1 MYGVLICQLLW
12 YNKALI
18 IFRDLKEVLNMY
30 KLMLIEDDIKLSSI
44 IKNYI
49 EKYEYSVFEQKNFN
63 NIEEDFDKLNPH
75 IVILDINLPYY
86 DGFYICRAIRRKS
99 KIPII
104 ITSAREGEMDQVMAI
119 ELGADDYII
128 KPLKLEILLA
138 KIKAAMRRTYGE
150 YATNNSELLEING
163 LILDGNKFE
172 LKYGERTSLL
182 SKNEYKL
189 LKKII
194 ENRDRVITREEL
206 FYELWDEK
214 TFVDENTLSVNMT
227 RIREK
232 FNEVGINNVIKTK
245 RGVGYMFISSFLE
258 GGANE

>member
-1 MYGVLICQLLW
+1 
-12 YNKALI
+12 
-18 IFRDLKEVLNMY
+18 MY

-49 EKYEYSVFEQKNFN
+49 EKYGYSVFEQKNFN
-63 NIEEDFDKLNPH
+63 NIEEDFYKLNPH

-99 KIPII
+99 KVPII
-104 ITSAREGEMDQVMAI
+104 ITSARDGEMDQVMAI

-150 YATNNSELLEING
+150 YAANNNQLLEING
-163 LILDGNKFE
+163 LTLDGSKFE
-172 LKYGERTSLL
+172 LKYRGKTSIL

-194 ENRDRVITREEL
+194 ENRDRVITREEI
-206 FYELWDEK
+206 FEELWDEK
-214 TFVDENTLSVNMT
+214 TFVDENTLSVNMA

-245 RGVGYMFISSFLE
+245 RGVGYMLISSFLE
-258 GGANE
+258 GGTNE

>member
-1 MYGVLICQLLW
+1 
-12 YNKALI
+12 
-18 IFRDLKEVLNMY
+18 MY

-49 EKYEYSVFEQKNFN
+49 EKYGYSVFEQKNFN

-86 DGFYICRAIRRKS
+86 DGFYICRAIRKKS

-104 ITSAREGEMDQVMAI
+104 ITSARDGEMDQVMAI
-119 ELGADDYII
+119 ELGADDYIT
-128 KPLKLEILLA
+128 KPIKLEILLA
-138 KIKAAMRRTYGE
+138 KIKAAIRRTYGE
-150 YATNNSELLEING
+150 YADNNSELLQVNG

-172 LKYGERTSLL
+172 LKYREKISLL

-206 FYELWDEK
+206 FEELWDEK

-258 GGANE
+258 GGTNE

>member
-1 MYGVLICQLLW
+1 
-12 YNKALI
+12 
-18 IFRDLKEVLNMY
+18 MY

-49 EKYEYSVFEQKNFN
+49 EKYGYSVFEQKNFN

-104 ITSAREGEMDQVMAI
+104 ITSARDGEMDQVMAI

-150 YATNNSELLEING
+150 YAGNNSELLEIDG
-163 LILDGNKFE
+163 LIL
-172 LKYGERTSLL
+172 
-182 SKNEYKL
+182 
-189 LKKII
+189 
-194 ENRDRVITREEL
+194 
-206 FYELWDEK
+206 
-214 TFVDENTLSVNMT
+214 DENTLSVNMT

-258 GGANE
+258 GGTNE